1 MVNMSCVCNADIDI
15 DIDIVIDI
23 DLLPLLKPQLESPC
37 RRQPKAGRVT
47 VGTNLSEK
55 YKFEHNDRDGENKS
69 GN

>member
-1 MVNMSCVCNADIDI
+1 MISMAIMVNMSCVCNADIDI
-15 DIDIVIDI
+15 DIDFDIDIDI

-55 YKFEHNDRDGENKS
+55 YKFEHND
-69 GN
+69 